1 MKQGLF
7 ILAVMVLALVVRRVV
22 KAAMPFMR
30 SARPNY
36 VIHSNGGL

>member
-7 ILAVMVLALVVRRVV
+7 ILGVMVLALVVWRVV

-30 SARPNY
+30 CRQANY
-36 VIHSNGGL
+36 TLMEQ